1 MYFLFCTHR
10 IYLLELIRF
19 FFFYVL
25 LYSYLSDFAW
35 IIRSKNFRSTTS
47 LFIFTVVPVVL
58 RVQRYCFFIPL
69 QHFFK
74 FFFNYF
80 LFIFHLID
88 YYRFIM
94 INIAIFSKILPRY
107 GAFLPLFRLLM
118 DIFITKNITKSKNTL
133 KNQYKKDEVSWPES
147 DGNPY
152 RNLFHLRQRSHAME
166 LLNHDSTDKRLA
178 SAQILFRIL
187 GSN

>member
-1 MYFLFCTHR
+1 MYSCTLTFQTLLGSFVQRTSAQQPLSFSSPSFPLFCECKDTA
-10 IYLLELIRF
+10 F
-19 FFFYVL
+19 
-25 LYSYLSDFAW
+25 S
-35 IIRSKNFRSTTS
+35 FRSNTF
-47 LFIFTVVPVVL
+47 LN
-58 RVQRYCFFIPL
+58 
-69 QHFFK
+69 

-94 INIAIFSKILPRY
+94 INIAVFWKILPRY

-166 LLNHDSTDKRLA
+166 LLNHDSTDKRLT

-187 GSN
+187 GSH